1 MFALADDVTAA
12 RTAAPIR
19 IFGLKGSTEAFRSVS
34 YARGIQFANEKR
46 SAPKSYKIR
55 LNLRRNHFYGT
66 TYAAKTDSVGCPTQ
80 PAILSMPH
88 FNFHKPS
95 STQEENLFFRSAVG
109 CETAPASSPE
119 YLTGF
124 LVNAFGFSPST
135 WANIGFVAT
144 ASLGALFCA
153 FYFFNGADVVRT
165 AVVWPH
171 EFLYPGPDSTDWFDA
186 SRLNAVGKQRNVSP
200 FERRFFEPDLARPGV
215 GPGATN
221 AGGLVVSRPAPDPF
235 SNAGSNMMDG
245 LNSLPRGGDA
255 ISQSFYHAAV
265 SMASKAVGH
274 ATKPAVGSTGRPGS
288 AAQQSNGARTGG
300 ALKTTYSIARSTN
313 VTRPMMQ
320 MRQDTIGQ
328 FRANVSA
335 IHAQSQ
341 MMMGGARGGLGG
353 VGAGNAGLAGATRMA
368 GHQGGGRR

>member
-1 MFALADDVTAA
+1 M
-12 RTAAPIR
+12 P
-19 IFGLKGSTEAFRSVS
+19 EECP
-34 YARGIQFANEKR
+34 FANEKR
-46 SAPKSYKIR
+46 SAPKSYKIFFNR
-55 LNLRRNHFYGT
+55 RRNPSYGT
-66 TYAAKTDSVGCPTQ
+66 TYAAKADSVGCPTQ
-80 PAILSMPH
+80 PTILSMHH

-95 STQEENLFFRSAVG
+95 STQEEKLFLRSAVG
-109 CETAPASSPE
+109 SETAPALSPE

-144 ASLGALFCA
+144 AFLGALFCA
-153 FYFFNGADVVRT
+153 FYFFNGAEVVRT

-171 EFLYPGPDSTDWFDA
+171 EFLYTRPDSTDWFDA

-200 FERRFFEPDLARPGV
+200 FERRFFEPDLAQPGV

-265 SMASKAVGH
+265 SMASKSVGH
-274 ATKPAVGSTGRPGS
+274 ATKPAGSPGQPGS
-288 AAQQSNGARTGG
+288 VAQQSNGARVGG

-320 MRQDTIGQ
+320 TRQDTMGQ
-328 FRANVSA
+328 FRANISA

-353 VGAGNAGLAGATRMA
+353 VGAGSAGLGGATRMP